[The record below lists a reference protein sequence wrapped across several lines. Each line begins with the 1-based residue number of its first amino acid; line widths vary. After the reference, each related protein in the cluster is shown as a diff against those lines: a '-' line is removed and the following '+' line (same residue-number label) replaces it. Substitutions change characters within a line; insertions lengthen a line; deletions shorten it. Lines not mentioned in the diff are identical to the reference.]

1 MPPALPLLALICC
14 ARAGEPAADALAV
27 ALGEEELDGDWRGVS
42 GLAVADGWIAVEER
56 GHRLL
61 IQEPARAL
69 RGVPVQGVPAG
80 LDLEAVAIGADG
92 VWLGTEGRGERD
104 EERLLRVV
112 LDGPDAG
119 VARVV
124 EERALPYAPFGLRGE
139 HNRGVEGLCVAGGAM
154 LAGAEVSRAVDGQR
168 QAPAWLLQADGSV
181 RPLWLGLRT
190 RQGKLAALDCRQD
203 GPDLV
208 AWGIERHFGVRRILR
223 WRIPPGPDLAVVLP
237 EASWDLE
244 PALAG
249 APNPE
254 GLALV
259 GLDPDGAVEVLVI
272 TDNESGP
279 QVGPTRLARF
289 RLAPV
294 AVPR

>member
-1 MPPALPLLALICC
+1 MPPALPLLALLCC
-14 ARAGEPAADALAV
+14 ARAGEPPADALAV
-27 ALGEEELDGDWRGVS
+27 ALGEEALDGDWRGVS

-61 IQEPARAL
+61 IREFQRELRA
-69 RGVPVQGVPAG
+69 VPVQGVPAG
-80 LDLEAVAIGADG
+80 LDLEAVAVGADG
-92 VWLGTEGRGERD
+92 VWLGTEGQGERD
-104 EERLLRVV
+104 QELLLRVV
-112 LDGPDAG
+112 PEGADEGA
-119 VARVV
+119 ARVV

-139 HNRGVEGLCVAGGAM
+139 HNRGVEGLCAAGDVL
-154 LAGAEVSRAVDGQR
+154 LAGAEVSREVDGLR
-168 QAPAWLLQADGSV
+168 RAPAWLLQADGSV
-181 RPLWLGLRT
+181 RPLWLGLRSRT
-190 RQGKLAALDCRQD
+190 GKLAALDCRQD
-203 GPDLV
+203 GADLL
-208 AWGIERHFGVRRILR
+208 AWGIERHFGVRRVLR

-244 PALAG
+244 PALSG

-259 GLDPDGAVEVLVI
+259 GQDADGSVEVLVI

-279 QVGPTRLARF
+279 RLGPTRLARF

-294 AVPR
+294 AAPR

>member
-61 IQEPARAL
+61 IREFQRELRA
-69 RGVPVQGVPAG
+69 VPVQGVPAG
-80 LDLEAVAIGADG
+80 LDLEAVAVGTDG
-92 VWLGTEGRGERD
+92 VWLGTEGLGERD
-104 EERLLRVV
+104 QDLLLRVV
-112 LDGPDAG
+112 PEGAG
-119 VARVV
+119 EGAAHVD
-124 EERALPYAPFGLRGE
+124 EERALAYTPFGLRGE
-139 HNRGVEGLCVAGGAM
+139 HNRGVEGLCAAGELL
-154 LAGAEVSRAVDGQR
+154 LAGAEVSREVDGQR

-181 RPLWLGLRT
+181 RPLWLGLRS
-190 RQGKLAALDCRQD
+190 RKGKLAALDCRQD
-203 GPDLV
+203 GADLL
-208 AWGIERHFGVRRILR
+208 AWGVERHYGVRHILR
-223 WRIPPGPDLAVVLP
+223 WRIPPGPALAVVLP